1 MSVYILDTDTLSLA
15 VHKHRR
21 VRDHLGAVRSAGH
34 VVGLTV
40 ITVEEQCTG
49 WLAASRA
56 ARSPA
61 KLAETSAAFAEAATT
76 WGQFVIFPQTEASL
90 ARFEQLVRLK
100 LNVGRMDLRI
110 ASIALE
116 IGATI
121 VTRNRRD
128 FTRVPGLASTD
139 WAAT

>member
-1 MSVYILDTDTLSLA
+1 MFASSVEFLRRFSIL
-15 VHKHRR
+15 
-21 VRDHLGAVRSAGH
+21 
-34 VVGLTV
+34 
-40 ITVEEQCTG
+40 
-49 WLAASRA
+49 
-56 ARSPA
+56 
-61 KLAETSAAFAEAATT
+61 
-76 WGQFVIFPQTEASL
+76 PQTEASL